1 MQGALGEF
9 VDRSTALVESS
20 PQMDEQNTRTKLVDP
35 FVRDVLGWDLYS
47 EDVALEYSVQ
57 MGSTKKKADYA
68 LLIEGVPSVFVEA
81 KGCDTS
87 ITGSTHAEQL
97 RSYMKQEWVDWG
109 LLTNGKRFELY
120 RLRKSADDPSVRRI
134 GRSSL
139 ADLGANEWMVNALTK
154 ESIESGAA
162 DTIYRNVERRQR
174 AVASLSEGKEE
185 LANRIRKLVVETAGE
200 VASQPAESHAKG
212 FIDELIADLEN
223 GQQGSEIAEMEDI
236 EPEEQTDPASGKPS
250 ASTSVESTGRGSD
263 QYHATVIVDGERVA
277 FYSDDQ
283 SDLMRDVTG
292 YLVANHG
299 LVRNLPQF
307 PYVPGRKTAILND
320 EPVSTD
326 GSEMRSFRDL
336 DQGHFVYTSLNK
348 ESKQRYLRR
357 FSDFCGVEIEFDG
370 W

>member
-1 MQGALGEF
+1 MQGALEEF
-9 VDRSTALVESS
+9 VDRSLSLVETA

-35 FVRDVLGWDLYS
+35 FVRDVLGWDVYS

-87 ITGSTHAEQL
+87 IAGSSHAEQL
-97 RSYMKQEWVDWG
+97 RSYVKQEWVDWG

-139 ADLGANEWMVNALTK
+139 ADLGANEWMVTALTK

-174 AVASLSEGKEE
+174 AVASLSEGKED
-185 LANRIRKLVVETAGE
+185 LANRIRKLVVEAAGE

-212 FIDELIADLEN
+212 FIDELIGDLEN
-223 GQQGSEIAEMEDI
+223 GQHGSEIAEIEDI
-236 EPEEQTDPASGKPS
+236 EPEGPRDPASGKPS

-263 QYHATVIVDGERVA
+263 QYHATVIVDGERVD
-277 FYSDDQ
+277 FSSDDQ
-283 SDLMRDVTG
+283 SDLMRDVAG
-292 YLVANHG
+292 YLVANHD
-299 LVRNLPQF
+299 LVGNLPQF

-320 EPVSTD
+320 EPVNAD
-326 GSEMRSFRDL
+326 GSEMRLFREL
-336 DQGHFVYTSLNK
+336 DEGYFLYTSLNK

-357 FSDFCGVEIEFDG
+357 FADFCGVEIEFDD

>member
-1 MQGALGEF
+1 MQGALEEF
-9 VDRSTALVESS
+9 VDRSLSLVETA

-35 FVRDVLGWDLYS
+35 FVRDVLGWDVYS

-87 ITGSTHAEQL
+87 IAGSSHAEQL
-97 RSYMKQEWVDWG
+97 RSYVKQEWVDWG

-139 ADLGANEWMVNALTK
+139 ADLGANEWMVTALTK

-174 AVASLSEGKEE
+174 AVASLSEGKED
-185 LANRIRKLVVETAGE
+185 LANRIRKLVVEAAGE

-223 GQQGSEIAEMEDI
+223 GKQGSGLTEVEETEAERSI
-236 EPEEQTDPASGKPS
+236 DPASGEPDTAAPAKP
-250 ASTSVESTGRGSD
+250 TETGPG
-263 QYHATVIVDGERVA
+263 QYRATVIADGERTE
-277 FYSDDQ
+277 FSRGKQ
-283 SDLMRDVTG
+283 TDLMGVVTSH
-292 YLVANHG
+292 LVSNYG
-299 LVRNLPQF
+299 LIDNLPEF
-307 PYVPGRKTAILND
+307 PYVPGEKTAILND
-320 EPVSTD
+320 EPVNAD
-326 GSEMRSFRDL
+326 GEKMRLFEQL
-336 DQGHFVYTSLNK
+336 DGGYFVYTALGK

-357 FSDFCGVEIEFDG
+357 FADFCGVEIEFDD